1 MKQGVCVIHCSV
13 DRCKDCCE
21 RTGSTC
27 QKLHTLVEESDK
39 PIILTETDRGL
50 LHFWFPGYPSLSD
63 PPWYSEGWE
72 SVFIG
77 TNNALFCKLDDLID
91 VYCVGPYLCFFM
103 KQVDDYQVR
112 YMCIPIVRTSLELS
126 LLNNLACEAKNVMS
140 PLLGV
145 REQATRQQNRI
156 MREISDYIQKHIPE
170 INENTRARLSQITA
184 HSTNILGPLI
194 PILLDELTE
203 EVYFD
208 GPDTAVYFD
217 HEKYGRCITSIT
229 YSIEEVPRIVT
240 FIRAE
245 SNLHLDRGNPSL
257 KMELDLLGIILRLSA
272 SVPPLSTDG
281 LYLEIRRARKE
292 PFSIKSLI
300 ENNTI
305 TAEAT
310 AILILAIVSRL
321 NITITGGP
329 GTGKTTLLNALD
341 MITPQ
346 WWRKIYIEDAIES
359 RALANR
365 HQVRL
370 QVNPIDERHK
380 MLNKSEEIV
389 KCLHRSPDYLVLG
402 EIQTAEH
409 SKALFQAIAAGLHS
423 IQTCHSDSASSLI
436 SRWILGHGIEKSNLG
451 MMDLIVTL
459 ERPKPG
465 EALRYVKEIT
475 EIRKGMKDGLLEFLG
490 TNILYDC
497 MNPNTVHWVQDGVF
511 QILAKSLDIN
521 DHQSVINI
529 LAETIRNY
537 YDELDFEK
545 LGERMWSYGHPMK
558 FTGFQSK

>member
-1 MKQGVCVIHCSV
+1 MKPEVTIIHCPV
-13 DRCKDCCE
+13 DRCEDCCE
-21 RTGSTC
+21 RTSSIC
-27 QKLHTLVEESDK
+27 QKLHVLVEACDR
-39 PIILTETDRGL
+39 PIVLTEKERGL
-50 LHFWFPGYPSLSD
+50 LHFWFPEFPSLD
-63 PPWYSEGWE
+63 DAPWYSERWE

-77 TNNALFCKLDDLID
+77 ANNVLFHELDELVD

-103 KQVDDYQVR
+103 NQGENRQVR

-126 LLNNLACEAKNVMS
+126 LLNDLASEFKSFMS
-140 PLLGV
+140 PISGS
-145 REQATRQQNRI
+145 REQATRQQDRV
-156 MREISDYIQKHIPE
+156 MREISDYIQQHIPE
-170 INENTRARLSQITA
+170 INENTRTRLSQIAA
-184 HSTNILGPLI
+184 HSTSILGPLI

-208 GPDTAVYFD
+208 GADTEVYFD
-217 HEKYGRCITSIT
+217 HQKFGRCITSIT
-229 YSIEEVPRIVT
+229 YRAEEIPRIIT

-257 KMELDLLGIILRLSA
+257 KMELNLLGIILRLSA
-272 SVPPLSTDG
+272 SVPPLSTEG

-305 TAEAT
+305 TPEAA

-359 RALANR
+359 RSLANQ

-370 QVNPIDERHK
+370 QVNPVDDYHK
-380 MLNKSEEIV
+380 ILNKSEEIV
-389 KCLHRSPDYLVLG
+389 KCLHRSPDYLILG

-409 SKALFQAIAAGLHS
+409 SQALFQAIAAGLRS

-436 SRWILGHGIEKSNLG
+436 SRWNIGHEIERSNLG
-451 MMDLIVTL
+451 MMDLIITL

-465 EALRYVKEIT
+465 ESLRYVKEIV

-490 TNILYDC
+490 TNVLYDVT
-497 MNPNTVHWVQDGVF
+497 NPNIIHWAQDGIF
-511 QILAKSLDIN
+511 QILARSLDIEN
-521 DHQSVINI
+521 HQSVIDTLI
-529 LAETIRNY
+529 ETVRNCS
-537 YDELDFEK
+537 DATDFER

-558 FTGFQSK
+558 FVGVSPR